1 MTTLAG
7 ARNPLAGPKTPLTD
21 CATLWPALRPSVWA
35 VDCSGILLNPM

>member
-21 CATLWPALRPSVWA
+21 SSGLPSDPLSGPLIALA
-35 VDCSGILLNPM
+35 FF